1 MAHALIAI
9 QRAARTFAAAVA
21 AVSLVAC
28 GGGDD
33 NPNSSSSGGK
43 LTISAA
49 TPSAHNG
56 DIDVDTAVVKGNNA
70 RAADGFSSLPYC
82 EIFFEDARSSNSTR
96 YAVQVYFRQ
105 GDKAVLHAS
114 IVGGNPP
121 SYVVF
126 HNNSGN
132 PIGGITVDTAAR
144 RLTFTAKV
152 LNGSGGEAGTVNGTV
167 GFPANSGT
175 PACGA

>member
-1 MAHALIAI
+1 MRNTLTLLAPATILATALA
-9 QRAARTFAAAVA
+9 
-21 AVSLVAC
+21 AC

-33 NPNSSSSGGK
+33 NTANATGGGK

-49 TPSAHNG
+49 NPSGHNG
-56 DIDVDTAVVKGNNA
+56 EIDLDTAVTKGNSA
-70 RAADGFSSLPYC
+70 RAADGFSSQAYC
-82 EIFFEDARSSNSTR
+82 EVFFEDARSSNGTR

-121 SYVVF
+121 TYAVF

-132 PIGGITVDTAAR
+132 PITGITVNTTTR
-144 RLTFTAKV
+144 QLSFTAKV
-152 LNGSGGEAGTVNGTV
+152 LNGSSGEAGTVNGTV
-167 GFPANSGT
+167 GFPSNSGT